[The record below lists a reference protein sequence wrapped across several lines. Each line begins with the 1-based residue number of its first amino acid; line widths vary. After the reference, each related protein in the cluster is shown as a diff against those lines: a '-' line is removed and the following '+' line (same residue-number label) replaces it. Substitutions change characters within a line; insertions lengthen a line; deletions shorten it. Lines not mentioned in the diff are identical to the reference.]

1 MIRWMMELI
10 RQVTSLFFTLSIA
23 RAQWWP
29 SIPVC
34 FSILWQTRWGTGGG
48 VGLACDR
55 RSGRDFLAGR
65 SCVWW

>member
-1 MIRWMMELI
+1 MVRWMMELI

-34 FSILWQTRWGTGGG
+34 FSILWQTRWGTGG
-48 VGLACDR
+48 R
-55 RSGRDFLAGR
+55 GRPGR
-65 SCVWW
+65 